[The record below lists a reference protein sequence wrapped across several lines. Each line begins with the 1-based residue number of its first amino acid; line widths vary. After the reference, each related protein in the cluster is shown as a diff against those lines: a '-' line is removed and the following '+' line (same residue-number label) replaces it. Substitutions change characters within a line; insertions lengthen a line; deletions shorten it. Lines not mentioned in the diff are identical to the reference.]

1 MKDKTKHIIA
11 KEVYFTFIC
20 FTIGFMIMFVYG
32 LITYVRQI
40 IDFDHGLFVPAL
52 GGGIYVVFFAYLFR
66 FIRWTV
72 KWVKKWK

>member
-1 MKDKTKHIIA
+1 
-11 KEVYFTFIC
+11 
-20 FTIGFMIMFVYG
+20 MFVYG